1 MEKQL
6 FLLRHAKSSWKD
18 LSLPDHDRP
27 LNKRGRKAAAAI
39 RRLVRSEGIDPGL
52 ICVSGALRTL
62 QTLEALQPW
71 DGQPEVEVTDA
82 LYLAP
87 AQQILE
93 RLRKIP
99 ESTRAVLVIGHNP
112 GLQELAV
119 LLVGGDDHVAKDALP
134 RRLADSFPTGALA
147 EFALDCSWSRI
158 GRGSGRLTR
167 FVTPRELE

>member
-1 MEKQL
+1 MKKQL

-39 RRLVRSEGIDPGL
+39 RRLVRSEGIHPGL
-52 ICVSGALRTL
+52 ICVSSALRTL

-71 DGQPEVEVTDA
+71 DEQPEVEVTDA

-93 RLRKIP
+93 RLRQIP

-119 LLVGGDDHVAKDALP
+119 LLVGGDDHVAEDALA

-147 EFALDCSWSRI
+147 EFTVDCSWSRI
-158 GRGSGRLTR
+158 DRGSGRPTR
-167 FVTPRELE
+167 YVTPRELE

>member
-1 MEKQL
+1 MKKQL

-27 LNKRGRKAAAAI
+27 LNKRGRKAASAM
-39 RRLVRSEGIDPGL
+39 RRLFRSEGINPDL
-52 ICVSGALRTL
+52 ICASSAARTM

-71 DGQPEVEVTDA
+71 NEQPEVKIEQA
-82 LYLAP
+82 LYLATAP
-87 AQQILE
+87 QILE
-93 RLRKIP
+93 RLHAIP
-99 ESTRAVLVIGHNP
+99 DSTQAVLVIGHNP

-119 LLVGGDDHVAKDALP
+119 LLVGRDEHLTEDALP

-147 EFALDCSWSRI
+147 EFSLDCSWSRI

-167 FVTPRELE
+167 LVTPRELE

>member
-1 MEKQL
+1 MKKRL

-27 LNKRGRKAAAAI
+27 LNKRGRKAAAAL
-39 RRLVRSEGIDPGL
+39 RRLVRSEGINPNL

-71 DGQPEVEVTDA
+71 DEQPEVEVTDA
-82 LYLAP
+82 LYLAKAP
-87 AQQILE
+87 QILE

-99 ESTRAVLVIGHNP
+99 DLTHAVLVIGHNP
-112 GLQELAV
+112 GLQELAI
-119 LLVGGDDHVAKDALP
+119 LLTGEMAEDARA
-134 RRLADSFPTGALA
+134 RRMAEAFPTGALA
-147 EFALDCSWSRI
+147 EFSLDCSWSRI
-158 GRGSGRLTR
+158 GRGLGRLAR